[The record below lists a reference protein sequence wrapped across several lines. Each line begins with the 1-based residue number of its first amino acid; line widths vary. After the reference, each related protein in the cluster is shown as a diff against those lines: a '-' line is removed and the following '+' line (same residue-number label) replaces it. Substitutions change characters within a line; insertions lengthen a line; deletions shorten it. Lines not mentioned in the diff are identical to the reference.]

1 MLDEGKTDV
10 FLLLIE
16 AVKTPEKFK
25 RVAEK
30 ALKAGKPLIVRKIGQ
45 SAPGSR
51 AVASHTAAL
60 AGSQAA
66 YRAMFERYGL
76 IEGGDFERDA
86 RSRLRLPRLRRP
98 HAGRQSRR
106 HLHLLGRR
114 GRLDGR
120 CLRRGRA

>member
-1 MLDEGKTDV
+1 MACCNRSTSFAPPGMLDEGETDV

-16 AVKTPEKFK
+16 AIKTPEKFK

-66 YRAMFERYGL
+66 YRAMP
-76 IEGGDFERDA
+76 
-86 RSRLRLPRLRRP
+86 SS
-98 HAGRQSRR
+98 AGVS
-106 HLHLLGRR
+106 
-114 GRLDGR
+114 
-120 CLRRGRA
+120 